1 MREAFQ
7 NDLQVL
13 RDGLIEMNQLVAVA
27 VEDATKALFTG
38 DLALA
43 EKVIAADHMIDE
55 RQAELDEHAVDILA
69 RQSPVATDLRTVV
82 AALRMS
88 ASLERMGDLGEHI
101 ALVLRR
107 RHPNAVI
114 PEDVRPTLELL
125 AELTVNAIKDSGRVL
140 ETYDLAAAAVVE
152 ERDRRIDQT
161 MSEVYAALSREEAPY
176 SVIESVDLALLAR
189 FYERLGDH
197 AVSVVRRVAFLVTGD
212 ALDPHTA
219 QTDVTEF

>member
-7 NDLQVL
+7 SDLQEL
-13 RDGLIEMNQLVAVA
+13 RDGLIEMNVLVATA
-27 VEDATKALFTG
+27 VEDASRALFTG

-43 EKVIAADHMIDE
+43 ERVIAADQAIDE
-55 RQAELDEHAVDILA
+55 RQQELDERAVDILA

-107 RHPNAVI
+107 RHPNPVI
-114 PEDVRPTLELL
+114 PAHLRPTLERL
-125 AELTVNAIKDSGRVL
+125 AELTVNAIRDAGEVL
-140 ETYDLAAAAVVE
+140 RTRDLALAAVVE
-152 ERDRRIDQT
+152 ERDRRIDEL
-161 MSEVYAALSREEAPY
+161 MGEVYAALGQDDADYTVKEA
-176 SVIESVDLALLAR
+176 VDLTLLAR

-197 AVSVVRRVAFLVTGD
+197 AVSLVRRVGFLVTGD
-212 ALDPHTA
+212 SLDPHSA
-219 QTDVTEF
+219 RTDVEEF